1 MVASKL
7 QGTYGIQFLSGS
19 YIMEGEGLTEGH
31 DSELFFYP
39 KPGHPVSTS
48 YFQCF
53 LKNICVENMK
63 PNVGSLNY

>member
-31 DSELFFYP
+31 DSELFFLP
-39 KPGHPVSTS
+39 KTRSPRFDVIFSVL
-48 YFQCF
+48 
-53 LKNICVENMK
+53 LKEHMR
-63 PNVGSLNY
+63 